1 MAGLLRAP
9 ALRPAVL
16 VINITRREEA
26 LHHCVTDRRREKT
39 GARGKIERSQ
49 AWRNQMKEVL
59 PSPSL
64 IPLLKGPGREGKV
77 KCKV

>member
-9 ALRPAVL
+9 ALHPAVL

-39 GARGKIERSQ
+39 GARGKDR
-49 AWRNQMKEVL
+49 KE
-59 PSPSL
+59 SGMEESN
-64 IPLLKGPGREGKV
+64 E
-77 KCKV
+77 